1 MDARSLRSDRAWHE
15 LGRYVATELG
25 SSSVATFFVK
35 INLFRRF
42 IFRKNVHADFYGL
55 SDIDSVVT
63 DFDPNTY
70 QHPRI
75 DNMMHPSSSPG
86 QWNSNKPTH
95 SVLCEK
101 QLVDRRGLGRN
112 PVDDLTG
119 LDWTGLIS
127 TWTEPR
133 LDHVE
138 TDTSGW
144 TEPSLASRQFFGLP
158 GRVLNFRTS
167 TDLNPWN

>member
-1 MDARSLRSDRAWHE
+1 MSGNTKD
-15 LGRYVATELG
+15 
-25 SSSVATFFVK
+25 K
-35 INLFRRF
+35 IAVRN
-42 IFRKNVHADFYGL
+42 NA
-55 SDIDSVVT
+55 DIDSVVT

-86 QWNSNKPTH
+86 QTRSIPNSKWNSNKPTH

-112 PVDDLTG
+112 PMDDLAG

-127 TWTEPR
+127 TGTEPW

-138 TDTSGW
+138 TDTSGR
-144 TEPSLASRQFFGLP
+144 TEPSLASRQFFRLP
-158 GRVLNFRTS
+158 GGVSNFRTS